1 MQKAVGK
8 AVISYVYD
16 ASDEL
21 AAEYGDG
28 MSQCG
33 YSGQYAAVH
42 ESYCFRW
49 LGRLVFSLYNGG
61 IG

>member
-1 MQKAVGK
+1 VQKAVGK

-42 ESYCFRW
+42 ESYCRGDEV
-49 LGRLVFSLYNGG
+49 L
-61 IG
+61 